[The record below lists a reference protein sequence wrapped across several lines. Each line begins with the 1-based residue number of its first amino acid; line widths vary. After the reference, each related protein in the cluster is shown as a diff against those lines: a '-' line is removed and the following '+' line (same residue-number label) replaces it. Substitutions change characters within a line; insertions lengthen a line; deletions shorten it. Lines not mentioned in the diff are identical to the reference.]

1 MKPIPYLCIIIKS
14 IMKTISKKYLEV
26 VGNEKVTHLKVEV
39 YYNKGG
45 ANYFT
50 GGIESRGIKLSV
62 SPVGRSESNGI
73 VVESYTAFTGFK
85 KHLKD
90 MARFSQKACD
100 SFVVDANEEKTLIE
114 AVLLQNGLK
123 LK

>member
-1 MKPIPYLCIIIKS
+1 MQ
-14 IMKTISKKYLEV
+14 TISKKYLEV
-26 VGNEKVTHLKVEV
+26 DGEKATHLKVEV
-39 YYNKGG
+39 YYDKGG

-50 GGIESRGIKLSV
+50 GGTESRGIKLSV
-62 SPVGRSESNGI
+62 CPVTRTKSGCGI
-73 VVESYTAFTGFK
+73 VESYTAFTGFK

-90 MARFSQKACD
+90 MARFNKKNCD
-100 SFVVDANEEKTLIE
+100 SFVVDTNEEKTLID

>member
-1 MKPIPYLCIIIKS
+1 MT
-14 IMKTISKKYLEV
+14 TISKKFLELEPN
-26 VGNEKVTHLKVEV
+26 GKATHLKVEV
-39 YYNKGG
+39 YYTKGG

-50 GGIESRGIKLSV
+50 GGMESRGIKLSV

-100 SFVVDANEEKTLIE
+100 NFVLDANEEKTLID
-114 AVLLQNGLK
+114 AVLIQNGLK

>member
-1 MKPIPYLCIIIKS
+1 MS
-14 IMKTISKKYLEV
+14 TISKKFLELES
-26 VGNEKVTHLKVEV
+26 NEKATHLKVEV
-39 YYNKGG
+39 YYTKGG

-50 GGIESRGIKLSV
+50 GGTESRGIKLSV
-62 SPVGRSESNGI
+62 SPVSRREIEGG
-73 VVESYTAFTGFK
+73 VVESYTAFSGFK

>member
-1 MKPIPYLCIIIKS
+1 MS
-14 IMKTISKKYLEV
+14 TISKKFLELES
-26 VGNEKVTHLKVEV
+26 NAKATHLKVEV
-39 YYNKGG
+39 YYTKGG
-45 ANYFT
+45 YSYFT
-50 GGIESRGIKLSV
+50 GGTETRGIKLSV
-62 SPVGRSESNGI
+62 SPVSRSESEGGI

>member
-1 MKPIPYLCIIIKS
+1 M
-14 IMKTISKKYLEV
+14 TRISKKFLELES
-26 VGNEKVTHLKVEV
+26 NAKATHLKVEV
-39 YYNKGG
+39 YYDKGG

-50 GGIESRGIKLSV
+50 GGTETRGIKLSV
-62 SPVGRSESNGI
+62 SPVSRSESNGI

-100 SFVVDANEEKTLIE
+100 SFVVDANEEKILIE
-114 AVLLQNGLK
+114 AVLLQNGVK

>member
-1 MKPIPYLCIIIKS
+1 M
-14 IMKTISKKYLEV
+14 TRISKKFLELES
-26 VGNEKVTHLKVEV
+26 NAKATHLKVEV
-39 YYNKGG
+39 YYDKGG

-50 GGIESRGIKLSV
+50 GGTETRGIKLSV
-62 SPVGRSESNGI
+62 SPVSRSESNGI

-90 MARFSQKACD
+90 MARFNQKACD
-100 SFVVDANEEKTLIE
+100 SFVVDANEKKTLIE

>member
-1 MKPIPYLCIIIKS
+1 M
-14 IMKTISKKYLEV
+14 TRISKKFLELES
-26 VGNEKVTHLKVEV
+26 NAKATHLKVEV
-39 YYNKGG
+39 YYDKGG

-50 GGIESRGIKLSV
+50 GGTETRGIKLSV
-62 SPVGRSESNGI
+62 SPVSRSESSGI

-90 MARFSQKACD
+90 MARFNQKACD
-100 SFVVDANEEKTLIE
+100 SFVVDANEKKTLIE

>member
-1 MKPIPYLCIIIKS
+1 MQ
-14 IMKTISKKYLEV
+14 TISKKYLEV
-26 VGNEKVTHLKVEV
+26 VGNEKVTHLKIEV
-39 YYNKGG
+39 YYNEGG

-50 GGIESRGIKLSV
+50 GGTESRGIKLSV
-62 SPVGRSESNGI
+62 SPVGRTESSNG
-73 VVESYTAFTGFK
+73 VMVESYTAFTGLK

-90 MARFSQKACD
+90 MTRFSQKACD
-100 SFVVDANEEKTLIE
+100 SFVVDTNEEKTLID